1 MVENSRQPAPGNRQ
15 LGCTVSLDL
24 EPRLPRKAWS
34 RKHFFFHFKRAP
46 RKTICTDWGQFLGTG
61 LDSLH
66 TIPCLIFPLPLGL
79 RSEEVGGAGTVPH
92 RLAPL
97 CTA

>member
-46 RKTICTDWGQFLGTG
+46 RKTICTDWGQFLTHHTLSYLSSSTG
-61 LDSLH
+61 
-66 TIPCLIFPLPLGL
+66 
-79 RSEEVGGAGTVPH
+79 VKV
-92 RLAPL
+92 
-97 CTA
+97 